1 NNISQKLCPPG
12 TSDVPLI
19 GNGTRLNCIKVFQAA
34 SDLKQFCLQNVHHD
48 LLLTGASS
56 TTNPFTPQK
65 VCSFL

>member
-1 NNISQKLCPPG
+1 MPG
-12 TSDVPLI
+12 SFSVTTMKCFSHWLE
-19 GNGTRLNCIKVFQAA
+19 TRLNCIKVFQAA